1 MLNLVQSLAL
11 LNISVDEVKIINKV
25 DNLMYEVNCYV
36 TGLEQVNKVILNLEK
51 SSFVEK
57 VERIMR

>member
-1 MLNLVQSLAL
+1 
-11 LNISVDEVKIINKV
+11 
-25 DNLMYEVNCYV
+25 MYEVNCYV